1 MGYETKLDACAKI
14 YIHQVNIM
22 DGYLEAVLEPL
33 MKTKNKKI
41 ITFAFE
47 SIIIRVISF
56 VEEYLSC
63 LVGLASIRKERS
75 ARQYFKRYR
84 SANVNEQVVDSCNLG
99 MLWKLAETQISFK
112 ENAKKIKR
120 IFNHLFSFSPFPDV
134 RTENFILDAVLI
146 RNIIVHRGGL
156 PNENYA
162 SQIRNPGVIIVPREI
177 PLGKNSKSSKFYE
190 IELIRNT
197 FIRDFFKAVG
207 KMGNHI
213 QRNLR
218 KDPQFSYVMN

>member
-1 MGYETKLDACAKI
+1 MGYETKLDACGNR
-14 YIHQVNIM
+14 YIHQVSIM

-41 ITFAFE
+41 IKFAFE
-47 SIIIRVISF
+47 SIVIRVISF
-56 VEEYLSC
+56 MEEYLSC
-63 LVGLASIRKERS
+63 LVGSASVRKEKS
-75 ARQYFKRYR
+75 ARQYFKKYR
-84 SANVNEQVVDSCNLG
+84 SAKVKEQVADSCNLG
-99 MLWKLAETQISFK
+99 MLWKLAETQVSFK
-112 ENAKKIKR
+112 ESAKKIKR
-120 IFNHLFSFSPFPDV
+120 IFKHLFGFSPFPDV
-134 RTENFILDAVLI
+134 KTENLILDAVLI

-162 SQIRNPGVIIVPREI
+162 NQIRNPGIIIVPREI
-177 PLGKNSKSSKFYE
+177 SLGKNSKSSKFYE
-190 IELIRNT
+190 IELIKNT